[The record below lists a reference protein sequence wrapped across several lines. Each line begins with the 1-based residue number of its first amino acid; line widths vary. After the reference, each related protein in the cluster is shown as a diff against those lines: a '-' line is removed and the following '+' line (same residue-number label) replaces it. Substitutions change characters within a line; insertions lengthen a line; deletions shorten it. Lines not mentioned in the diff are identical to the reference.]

1 MKSRLFRKLRA
12 LVAVSGV
19 LVVAGACGEVT
30 SVEDGMGAVKVTLQE
45 ASVDALF
52 QVMTAD
58 FARAPDETAG
68 RVPRDMVNSLT
79 ITVDGIQILPYC
91 EDAGEENGDGQC
103 EDPWETLELN
113 GETYELDL
121 LTLPLEDE
129 PALVLIEGTEVPV
142 GEYHKVRLFISE
154 AKVSFV
160 DEITVGRTLFLAVDD
175 DEDNY
180 LLEDPTTW
188 TTYDVEIPSAQNTG
202 IKADINLE
210 VTEETEGEIG
220 LLFDAGATFRNVI
233 ATGNGHVKMPP
244 VLKARP
250 MNQHQ
255 NGG

>member
-1 MKSRLFRKLRA
+1 MKSQLFRKLRA
-12 LVAVSGV
+12 LVVVSAVLAV
-19 LVVAGACGEVT
+19 TGACGEVT

-58 FARAPDETAG
+58 FASAPNETAG
-68 RVPRDMVNSLT
+68 RVPRDMVNSLF

-91 EDAGEENGDGQC
+91 EEAGEENGDGQC

-113 GETYELDL
+113 DETYELNL

-129 PALVLIEGTEVPV
+129 PALVLVEGTEVPV
-142 GEYHKVRLFISE
+142 GEYHKIRLFISE

-160 DEITVGRTLFLAVDD
+160 DEITVGKTTFLAVDNR
-175 DEDNY
+175 EDY
-180 LLEDPTTW
+180 VLEETSTW

-202 IKADINLE
+202 VKADINLE
-210 VTEETEGEIG
+210 VTAETEGAVS